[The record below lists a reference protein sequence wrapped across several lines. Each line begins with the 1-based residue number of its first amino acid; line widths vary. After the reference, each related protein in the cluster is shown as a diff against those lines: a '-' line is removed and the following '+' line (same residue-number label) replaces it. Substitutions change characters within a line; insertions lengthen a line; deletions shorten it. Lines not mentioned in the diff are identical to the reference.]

1 MRISTSITSWQVI
14 ACLLGV
20 VACAVPC
27 SIMHRGFW
35 DFGFS
40 VMRSDSKGIR
50 IEEIKPNTPA
60 AALREG
66 DRIIAI
72 NGQPDAIYDIHRAWR
87 AAPVGS
93 EVEFRV
99 LRGEPTV
106 GDDGAPPH
114 PIVRTAEVVMQEPA
128 QETVLIKRVADPVAG
143 IIYWNW
149 QMVAGITLVGLS
161 ILSLVTRSFPRAGVA
176 RGLILVVAAIGLVF
190 VVLPA
195 SGAWTSRWIVVWQ
208 DIAWSASSEIA
219 NFGWQ
224 KITILTTCAALATL
238 GIADLWTCF
247 RPSQSSRPAEPTAA
261 PEQA

>member
-1 MRISTSITSWQVI
+1 MRISTSIISWQVI

-27 SIMHRGFW
+27 SVMHRGFW

-40 VMRSDSKGIR
+40 GMRSDTKGVR
-50 IEEIKPNTPA
+50 IEEIEPNTPA

-66 DRIIAI
+66 DRIVAI
-72 NGQPDAIYDIHRAWR
+72 NGDPDAIYDIHRAWR

-106 GDDGAPPH
+106 GDDGAPLH
-114 PIVRTAEVVMQEPA
+114 PIVRTAEVVMQESA
-128 QETVLIKRVADPVAG
+128 QETILIKRVADPLAG

-149 QMVAGITLVGLS
+149 QIVAGITLVGLS
-161 ILSLVTRSFPRAGVA
+161 LLSLATRSFPRAGVA
-176 RGLILVVAAIGLVF
+176 RGLLLVVAAIGLVV

-195 SGAWTSRWIVVWQ
+195 SGLWTSRWIVVRQ
-208 DIAWSASSEIA
+208 DIAWSASSEVA

-224 KITILTTCAALATL
+224 KIVILTTCGALATL
-238 GIADLWTCF
+238 GIADLWACF
-247 RPSQSSRPAEPTAA
+247 RPPHSPQSAEPAVAT
-261 PEQA
+261 EQV